1 MKMNRAEVNAVNWS
15 VLGWRRMFEAY
26 DGYVIWNWTN
36 QHSCRVVSCNAV
48 KPNAPTQPSSNPQ
61 APTAKNQT
69 PYVNP
74 SKPNTIAP
82 VKLSAPNTQTVNP
95 NTNPQQLN
103 KHPTPTLKPTPT
115 VLPTVKTHKKLRDND
130 ADDLLKAV

>member
-1 MKMNRAEVNAVNWS
+1 MIRDFTKHFLRHLSLKPLSRADW
-15 VLGWRRMFEAY
+15 LHL
-26 DGYVIWNWTN
+26 
-36 QHSCRVVSCNAV
+36 HSELR
-48 KPNAPTQPSSNPQ
+48 T
-61 APTAKNQT
+61 TAKNQT

-82 VKLSAPNTQTVNP
+82 VKSSAPNTQIVNP

-103 KHPTPTLKPTPT
+103 KHPTPTLKSTPT